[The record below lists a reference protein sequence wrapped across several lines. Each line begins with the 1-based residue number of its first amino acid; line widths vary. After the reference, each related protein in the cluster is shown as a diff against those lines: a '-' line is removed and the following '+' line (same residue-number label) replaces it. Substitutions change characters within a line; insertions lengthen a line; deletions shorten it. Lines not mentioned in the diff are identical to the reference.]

1 MIKFRSKQQGQ
12 VFIVS
17 ILLKLIVV
25 LSLLLFSELSNAAS
39 CYTYG
44 YSTTNAQ
51 SGRVYQVYYDDN
63 LSSDGCTE
71 QVVITGV
78 EYARYKLLDEQNS
91 NITQV
96 TSIEVVESFTW
107 GFGTYMFFWFLSYCV
122 KNGNSLIK
130 MI

>member
-1 MIKFRSKQQGQ
+1 MRFRNKQQGQ
-12 VFIVS
+12 VFIMS
-17 ILLKLIVV
+17 IILKLIFI
-25 LSLLLFSELSNAAS
+25 LTFLLFSELSNAAS

-63 LSSDGCTE
+63 LSLDNCVE

-91 NITQV
+91 MAVEIT
-96 TSIEVVESFTW
+96 SFDIAEVFIW
-107 GFGTYMFFWFLSYCV
+107 GFGTYMFFWFISYCV
-122 KNGNSLIK
+122 KNSNSLIK